1 MFCIQPLS
9 EPLLV
14 LKCIL
19 TFQDAIVC
27 MCFLINLILKFLGYY
42 FFSFECLGDF
52 QLFILVRIFQLQISK
67 ASEVEIEEQLEVEQL
82 KKHSSTFYEWLGIRR
97 KGSYA
102 PPPPFYLCFFVP
114 IFLLA
119 PPDLFPVLTTTSSTS
134 LVQSYS
140 SNKYLLSFYSIQGQL
155 GTVVGLEDIAVTKT
169 KSLPLGA
176 CGGNRLQTT

>member
-97 KGSYA
+97 KGSYG
-102 PPPPFYLCFFVP
+102 PPPHFIFASLC
-114 IFLLA
+114 
-119 PPDLFPVLTTTSSTS
+119 
-134 LVQSYS
+134 
-140 SNKYLLSFYSIQGQL
+140 LSFSLLLQTCSLSSQL
-155 GTVVGLEDIAVTKT
+155 LL
-169 KSLPLGA
+169 LPL
-176 CGGNRLQTT
+176 

>member
-102 PPPPFYLCFFVP
+102 PPPILSLLLCAHLSPCSSRPVPCPHNYFFYLSSPELFIQQVF
-114 IFLLA
+114 IKLLQYTRTA
-119 PPDLFPVLTTTSSTS
+119 RHCCRPRR
-134 LVQSYS
+134 YS
-140 SNKYLLSFYSIQGQL
+140 SEQDKIPAL
-155 GTVVGLEDIAVTKT
+155 G
-169 KSLPLGA
+169 SLRGK
-176 CGGNRLQTT
+176 